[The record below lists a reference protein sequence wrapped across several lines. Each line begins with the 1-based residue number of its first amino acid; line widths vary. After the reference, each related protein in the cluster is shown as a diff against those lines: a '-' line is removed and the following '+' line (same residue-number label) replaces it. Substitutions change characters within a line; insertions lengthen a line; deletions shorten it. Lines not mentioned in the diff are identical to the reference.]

1 MTLGSLFDGSG
12 AFPFAGLIC
21 GLKPLWASEIET
33 FPVNVTKAR
42 LPKMQHLGD
51 IRHINGACITPV
63 DVITFG
69 SPCQDLSVAGKRAG
83 LDGERSGLFT
93 EAIRIIKEMRAKTN
107 GKYPRY
113 AVWENVPGA
122 LSSNKGEDFRV
133 VLEEFCK
140 VCAPEVTIPQSNVGG
155 SKWSTAGNIVGN
167 GYSIAWRVLDAQYWG
182 VPQRRRRIFLVADFR
197 GGSAA
202 QILFEREGL
211 PRNFAESREAWHGIE
226 PNSTYSSYTAG
237 KCWDARGN
245 GNGDIAPTITGDH
258 NNRVSDYSA
267 VVVLGVDKRNQS
279 TGNKAHCVHQGGE
292 GVPCIVFNLLQDPI
306 SAKNKAPCLSTG
318 NNREGQAALGVVYSI
333 DRAAFNQGANA
344 KYTSRIDDN
353 GVAQTLVARGPGAV
367 CVPTPQAINGNV
379 AGTLD
384 AGYYRGCGNRSGKE
398 REVVAQYLEQQWIVR
413 RLTPKECGR
422 LMGMP
427 DWWCADVP
435 HKDAAEYKMWGNG
448 VALPCVIYVL
458 YGIAQAL
465 LKSITEVIA

>member
-133 VLEEFCK
+133 VLEEFCE

-155 SKWSTAGNIVGN
+155 GEQMVN
-167 GYSIAWRVLDAQYWG
+167 
-182 VPQRRRRIFLVADFR
+182 RR
-197 GGSAA
+197 
-202 QILFEREGL
+202 
-211 PRNFAESREAWHGIE
+211 
-226 PNSTYSSYTAG
+226 
-237 KCWDARGN
+237 K
-245 GNGDIAPTITGDH
+245 
-258 NNRVSDYSA
+258 
-267 VVVLGVDKRNQS
+267 
-279 TGNKAHCVHQGGE
+279 
-292 GVPCIVFNLLQDPI
+292 
-306 SAKNKAPCLSTG
+306 
-318 NNREGQAALGVVYSI
+318 
-333 DRAAFNQGANA
+333 
-344 KYTSRIDDN
+344 
-353 GVAQTLVARGPGAV
+353 
-367 CVPTPQAINGNV
+367 
-379 AGTLD
+379 
-384 AGYYRGCGNRSGKE
+384 YRGRWLFNR
-398 REVVAQYLEQQWIVR
+398 LES
-413 RLTPKECGR
+413 
-422 LMGMP
+422 
-427 DWWCADVP
+427 A
-435 HKDAAEYKMWGNG
+435 
-448 VALPCVIYVL
+448 
-458 YGIAQAL
+458 
-465 LKSITEVIA
+465 